1 MKSIFA
7 YGALS
12 NLTAT
17 EEKIAKY
24 IENNS
29 DTVSSLTSSQL
40 AQKIGVSQS
49 SIIKFSQ
56 KMGYPTF
63 KRMISDITSDQ
74 PDDSLNDELDIN
86 ESTATTIAKLQ
97 YSYNNTFSLV
107 AQLNPTPIIEKAAQM
122 INDCTC
128 IKVFAYNAQEIWLAH
143 YFCSN
148 LLRIGVQAYA
158 TSSLTEMT
166 AQATLVK
173 SNDLVFILSKSGE
186 SREML
191 NFTKYAKKRNA
202 RVISITRTQK
212 NTLAK
217 LSDIN
222 LKTVEYRNRTYI
234 RERLVTESFMFLID
248 LITLCVIKLRPET
261 AEKTITSIRLYTKPT
276 YVESD
281 INNM

>member
-7 YGALS
+7 YGILS
-12 NLTAT
+12 NMTAT
-17 EEKIAKY
+17 EEKIARY
-24 IENNS
+24 IENNIETIS
-29 DTVSSLTSSQL
+29 TKNSSQL
-40 AQKIGVSQS
+40 AQTIGVSQS

-148 LLRIGVQAYA
+148 LLRIGIQAYA

-166 AQATLVK
+166 AQVTLVK

-234 RERLVTESFMFLID
+234 RERLVTQSFMFLID

-276 YVESD
+276 YIEPD
-281 INNM
+281 IDNI

>member
-7 YGALS
+7 YGILS

-17 EEKIAKY
+17 EEKIARY
-24 IENNS
+24 IENNIETIS
-29 DTVSSLTSSQL
+29 TQNSSQL
-40 AQKIGVSQS
+40 AQTIGVSQS

-148 LLRIGVQAYA
+148 LLRIGIQAYA

-276 YVESD
+276 YVEPD
-281 INNM
+281 INNT